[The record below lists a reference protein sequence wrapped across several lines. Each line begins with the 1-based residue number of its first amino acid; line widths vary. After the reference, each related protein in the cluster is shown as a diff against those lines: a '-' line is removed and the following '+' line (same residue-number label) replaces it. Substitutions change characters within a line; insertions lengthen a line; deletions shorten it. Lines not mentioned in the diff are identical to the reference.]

1 MILSLVKTRRFRVI
15 WLLCALITLY
25 VLEVRPI
32 LFGDTK
38 LMSAFDDTRL
48 SLFWHLSAACLM
60 GLVLALVAL
69 MAIETKRF
77 RVVWLSCSLITFCIL
92 LFSYQII
99 ASFPS
104 EYKTVDGT
112 LGLYYIRCTLGEWY
126 ELEFRRVLY
135 GGISMP
141 IASYATRLMLFW
153 HVIAACLV
161 GLVFAPVTLMV
172 IKTRRFRAVW
182 LLCSLIT
189 FCILWFSYHI
199 YGSFP
204 VVCFVACSLGNWY
217 ELEIRRVLFGE
228 TSAFTT
234 SDHTLLILFK
244 HVSASCLIGLVL
256 ALVTLKAIK
265 PGDNEKESRKRCQE
279 P

>member
-1 MILSLVKTRRFRVI
+1 M
-15 WLLCALITLY
+15 ITLY
-25 VLEVRPI
+25 ALEIRPI
-32 LFGDTK
+32 LFGDTQ
-38 LMSAFDDTRL
+38 LMSAFDATRL
-48 SLFWHLSAACLM
+48 SLFWHLSAACLI

-77 RVVWLSCSLITFCIL
+77 RVVWLLCSLITFCIL
-92 LFSYQII
+92 LFSYQIS

-104 EYKTVDGT
+104 EYETVDGT
-112 LGLYYIRCTLGEWY
+112 LGLYYIWCTLGEWY
-126 ELEFRRVLY
+126 ELEFRCVLY
-135 GGISMP
+135 GGIPMP
-141 IASYATRLMLFW
+141 IASCATRLMLFW

-161 GLVFAPVTLMV
+161 GLVFAPVTLMA

-189 FCILWFSYHI
+189 FCILWFSYNI

-204 VVCFVACSLGNWY
+204 VACFVACSLGNWY

-228 TSAFTT
+228 TPVFST

-265 PGDNEKESRKRCQE
+265 PADNEEDLKGSGTENETGTNESGSDTLKTSQ
-279 P
+279 